1 MPEISRFFGI
11 VIQMYFNEHN
21 PPHFHVRYN
30 NYRAQIDIENFGII
44 DGHLPPKVFALV
56 VEWAGIHQKELRKIG
71 STFEKTAA
79 SPQSIRWSS
88 NELRSRRLLHS
99 RLPNPPRF

>member
-30 NYRAQIDIENFGII
+30 DHRAQIEIENFVVI
-44 DGHLPPKVFALV
+44 DGYLPPRALKLV
-56 VEWAGIHQKELRKIG
+56 NEWANLHKEELRKNWLDLLEQG
-71 STFEKTAA
+71 TF
-79 SPQSIRWSS
+79 
-88 NELRSRRLLHS
+88 SRIDPLEE
-99 RLPNPPRF
+99 